1 MDIRRRSD
9 CFTVWVLHGEADT
22 DTPVVH
28 ARHTAKM
35 IPGAKLLLFPDHGHI
50 SILTEIPELIAK
62 LVSLGRN
69 SRQVWNTGST

>member
-1 MDIRRRSD
+1 
-9 CFTVWVLHGEADT
+9 
-22 DTPVVH
+22 
-28 ARHTAKM
+28 M